1 MPYNPRGCVAFL
13 IYINMDKNIEKN
25 ELNVLLDR
33 GFTIEIQHQEKTR
46 ARHWWQRVF
55 GLKQYAMKTEKF
67 TFKEPTLA
75 VLDRVSLEYMEL
87 EQAAD
92 DIAKFGES
100 VAKRVAYKQADTM
113 ARIIAIFALGENI
126 FNPDFSENTDEF
138 NRVSGIMAHAFTPSK
153 MVQIVGVLST
163 LSNIPAF
170 LNTIQLIG
178 TTRTSNRIVK

>member
-1 MPYNPRGCVAFL
+1 
-13 IYINMDKNIEKN
+13 MDKKIEKN
-25 ELNVLLDR
+25 ELEVLLDR
-33 GFTIEIQHQEKTR
+33 GFTFEVQHQEPR
-46 ARHWWQRVF
+46 PRRWWQRIF
-55 GLKQYAMKTEKF
+55 GVKRYENKIEKF

-75 VLDRVSLEYMEL
+75 VLDRVSLEYMDL

-113 ARIIAIFALGENI
+113 ARIIAIFALGEKI

-138 NRVSGIMAHAFTPSK
+138 KRVSGIMAHAFTPSK
-153 MVQIVGVLST
+153 MVQIVALLST

-170 LNTIQLIG
+170 LNTIRLIG
-178 TTRTSNRIVK
+178 TTRTTGNRIG